1 MMLRGRIIY
10 LLYQDIKFCSTFP
23 KKIKID
29 SIIYVITMDKY
40 FKVLKVILLSNKN
53 RAKTKH
59 SKTIIIVLNH
69 GIQIN
74 IHFLCYE
81 YVAYFYMKKKKYT
94 I

>member
-1 MMLRGRIIY
+1 
-10 LLYQDIKFCSTFP
+10 
-23 KKIKID
+23 
-29 SIIYVITMDKY
+29 MDKY

-81 YVAYFYMKKKKYT
+81 YVAYFYMKKEIHHISCGSKYDLIEFYT
-94 I
+94 INLLIEKNSAEARYHKSLG